1 MVEHLEITLQ
11 DLKNKKEYYNHIV
24 QLLNISGSITL
35 KDKDRIIE
43 QSKKLNRSILEIL
56 KSEYA
61 ISEDEIANV
70 IAKTYGFDL
79 INLKQTNFLNNE
91 KLLKTLPNKVVFLDN
106 IVPFD
111 IDDSTLKVAIADPGK
126 LSLVKNLSSAV
137 NKRKIII
144 YITTFTEI
152 RTSIQKLH
160 EKYYVES
167 GNISEE
173 IEEVRSKFLEEEEK
187 ELRAA
192 MDNKEIDYVA
202 KNIEDDKEDIVPVD
216 GNKESTVFI
225 VNKIISRA
233 IKMNASDIHI
243 EPYKTKARVRFRK
256 DGTLEIQKDLE
267 NIKDSFLS
275 IVARLKMMA
284 SLNINEK
291 RKPQDGALEFSYKGR
306 IVDLRLS
313 VCPTAFGERVVM
325 RILDKGAIQLDLETL
340 SIPERELKLI
350 KRAIEMPK
358 GMALVTGPT
367 GSGKT
372 TTLYSCLARL
382 NKPDVNILTAEDPIE
397 YSFEGIGQV
406 KVNAKIGLTFAEV
419 LRSFLR
425 QDPEVIMVGEIRDT
439 ETVEI
444 AIKAALTGHFVL
456 STLHT
461 NSAIETVTRLVDM
474 GVESYILTSAIV
486 MILAQRL
493 IKKNCT
499 NCLVDDDDLNLE
511 ELELMGFPL
520 EEIQTINFKKGSGC
534 EKCNKTGYKGRQGV
548 YEVLTFNEK
557 LKEAIISGANIQ
569 VLREIAKKTG
579 FIDMQE
585 HGRRLIKDGV
595 MSIEEFKRVL
605 MTEA

>member
-1 MVEHLEITLQ
+1 VVEHLEITLQ

>member
-11 DLKNKKEYYNHIV
+11 DLKNKKEYYDHIV

-43 QSKKLNRSILEIL
+43 QSKKFNRSILEIL

-91 KLLKTLPNKVVFLDN
+91 KLLKTLPSKIVFLDN

-111 IDDSTLKVAIADPGK
+111 IDDTTLKVAIADPGK
-126 LSLVKNLSSAV
+126 LSLVKNLSSSI

-152 RTSIQKLH
+152 RNSIQKLH

-192 MDNKEIDYVA
+192 MANQEIDYVA
-202 KNIEDDKEDIVPVD
+202 KNLEDDKDDIVPVD

-243 EPYKTKARVRFRK
+243 EPYKTKVRVRFRIE
-256 DGTLEIQKDLE
+256 GTLEIQKDLE

-313 VCPTAFGERVVM
+313 VCPTAFGERIVM

-350 KRAIEMPK
+350 KRTIEMPK

-372 TTLYSCLARL
+372 TTLYSCLAKL

-461 NSAIETVTRLVDM
+461 NSAIETVTRLIDM
-474 GVESYILTSAIV
+474 GVESYILTSAVV

-511 ELELMGFPL
+511 ELELMGFSL
-520 EEIQTINFKKGSGC
+520 EEIQTINFKKGCGC

-557 LKEAIISGANIQ
+557 LKEAIISGSNVQ
-569 VLREIAKKTG
+569 VLREIATKTG

-585 HGRRLIKDGV
+585 HGRRLIKDGI